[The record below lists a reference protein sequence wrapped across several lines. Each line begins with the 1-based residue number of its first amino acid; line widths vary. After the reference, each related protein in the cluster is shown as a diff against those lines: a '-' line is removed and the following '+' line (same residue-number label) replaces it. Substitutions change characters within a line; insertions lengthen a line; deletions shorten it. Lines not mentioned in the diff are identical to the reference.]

1 LVPSLRQILYSLDT
15 MENVSDKVKRGF
27 RVLRSFVSGL
37 KLKFNDVEIGLGES
51 ELGSADSG
59 DLEADLSEL
68 FVAIAEAAAER
79 GTGVAICIDELQYL
93 SEKELGALIMALHRV
108 AQRSL
113 PLLLMGAGLPQI
125 IALTGRSKSY
135 AERLFNFP
143 EVGPLKPHDARNA
156 LQSPVSKKDVVFAD
170 NALNEVIRETQGYP
184 YFLQQWGYEAWNI
197 ASGSPITLGD
207 IREATKSAIVNLDQS
222 FFRVRFDRLTPRE
235 KDYLRALAALGSGN
249 QRSGEIA
256 DSLGVK
262 AQSVAPLRSG
272 LIKKGMIYSPAHGD
286 TTFTVPLFD
295 AFMLRMMPTEKPP
308 SSTAPPHPST

>member
-1 LVPSLRQILYSLDT
+1 LDT
-15 MENVSDKVKRGF
+15 MGNVGDKVKRGI

-37 KLKFNDVEIGLGES
+37 KVKINDVEIGLGES
-51 ELGSADSG
+51 ERGSADSG
-59 DLEADLSEL
+59 DLETDLGEL
-68 FVAIAEAAAER
+68 LVALAEAAVER

-108 AQRSL
+108 SQRNL
-113 PLLLMGAGLPQI
+113 PLLLVAAGLPQI
-125 IALTGRSKSY
+125 VALTGRSKSY

-143 EVGPLKPHDARNA
+143 EVGALKPSDARNA
-156 LQSPVSKKDVVFAD
+156 LQSPVDKKGVIFAEE
-170 NALNEVIRETQGYP
+170 ALEEVIRQTQGYP

-197 ASGSPITLGD
+197 AHGSPITVDD
-207 IREATKSAIVNLDQS
+207 IRAATESAIVKLDQG

-235 KDYLRALAALGSGN
+235 KDYLRALAALGPGN

-256 DSLGVK
+256 DSLRVK

-295 AFMLRMMPTEKPP
+295 AFMLRMMPEKP
-308 SSTAPPHPST
+308 SRSAT